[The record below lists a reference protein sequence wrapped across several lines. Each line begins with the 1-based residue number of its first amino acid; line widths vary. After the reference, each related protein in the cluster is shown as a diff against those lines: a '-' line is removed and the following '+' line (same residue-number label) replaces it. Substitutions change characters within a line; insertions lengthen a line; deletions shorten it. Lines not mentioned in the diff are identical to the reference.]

1 MGQPALKGGGP
12 KEELTAEQ
20 AQKQES
26 KLEASLAPRG
36 MSKGDMLGKPEI
48 KGMLRDMKGSIGG
61 AVKGFFGR
69 MMGKK

>member
-26 KLEASLAPRG
+26 KLESSLAPRG
-36 MSKGDMLGKPEI
+36 MDKGAMLGKPEI
-48 KGMLRDMKGSIGG
+48 KGMLRDMKGSIGS